1 MGVLWER
8 RRGQDAVPDTLQ
20 LDFAGAYGMCGQ
32 HQRLL
37 FGEPMS
43 RTSGISLWT
52 VRTSNGFIAAY
63 VGQTGESFAK
73 RTKDHMI

>member
-1 MGVLWER
+1 MR
-8 RRGQDAVPDTLQ
+8 DTPQ
-20 LDFAGAYGMCGQ
+20 LDFAGPCGMCGE

-37 FGEPMS
+37 FVEPIS
-43 RTSGISLWT
+43 RTSGICLWT

>member
-1 MGVLWER
+1 M
-8 RRGQDAVPDTLQ
+8 PDPPQ
-20 LDFAGAYGMCGQ
+20 LDFACPYGMCGQ

-37 FGEPMS
+37 FVEPTS
-43 RTSGISLWT
+43 RTSGIYLWT
-52 VRTSNGFIAAY
+52 ARTCNGFIAAY